1 MFNMP
6 IFCTVIRHHNSYD
19 LTTNCVKSLENIKL
33 NSQIFIIEDGSTD
46 GSEKK
51 IKTLKSKV
59 PIKIIST
66 KGVHLEYCRAL
77 NLGIKHALKENF
89 KYIFVVNTDTKN
101 FSTNYFEVAL
111 KDFEKD
117 PSIGKWGS
125 KVYDYDGKRRG
136 GGEVMHK
143 LGINLT
149 TPTEG
154 YILNSKALDQIGLF
168 DEKLYR
174 YFEDLDL
181 IIRLRSSGY
190 SIFCNMT
197 VSFDHLG
204 GGLSG
209 NYPYIRNYYRVRN
222 VIWFIKHYKPG
233 NIYNRLHYI
242 GSYIK
247 GSLIRLLNSI
257 KNGEIK
263 RSAVLFYSVVKGIT
277 IGTLTKW
284 K

>member
-1 MFNMP
+1 MS
-6 IFCTVIRHHNSYD
+6 IFCTVIRHHISYN
-19 LTTNCVKSLENIKL
+19 LTKNCIKSLENINL
-33 NSQIFIIEDGSTD
+33 NSKIFVIEDGSTD
-46 GSEKK
+46 GSDEK
-51 IKTLKSKV
+51 IKTLNSKV
-59 PIKIIST
+59 PFEIIST
-66 KGVHLEYCRAL
+66 NGIHLEYCRAL
-77 NLGIKHALKENF
+77 NLGIKYALEENF

-101 FSTNYFEVAL
+101 FSNNYFEVAL
-111 KDFEKD
+111 KDLTRD
-117 PSIGKWGS
+117 SSIGKWGS

-154 YILNSKALDQIGLF
+154 YILNSKALMEIGLF

-181 IIRLRSSGY
+181 IIRLRANGY
-190 SIFCNMT
+190 SIFCNTT

-209 NYPYIRNYYRVRN
+209 SYPYIRNYYRVRN

-233 NIYNRLHYI
+233 NIYNRLYYI
-242 GSYIK
+242 LSYIK
-247 GSLIRLLNSI
+247 THIIRLLNSI
-257 KNGEIK
+257 RKGEIK
-263 RSAVLFYSVVKGIT
+263 LFAVLFYSILKGII
-277 IGTLTKW
+277 IGTLKKW